1 MMPDA
6 ERKAC
11 ALRELDAV
19 VYFGLNRR
27 EAFFYRLL
35 RPRREM
41 FFGRAILKD
50 LAQYPEGPITDW
62 TRSRLM
68 GTLDG
73 LYSAKGISAH
83 MHMMLQHHIQDRKD

>member
-35 RPRREM
+35 RPTTVIDATGENGNV
-41 FFGRAILKD
+41 FCILATARD
-50 LAQYPEGPITDW
+50 LLRQ
-62 TRSRLM
+62 
-68 GTLDG
+68 LDAG
-73 LYSAKGISAH
+73 
-83 MHMMLQHHIQDRKD
+83 